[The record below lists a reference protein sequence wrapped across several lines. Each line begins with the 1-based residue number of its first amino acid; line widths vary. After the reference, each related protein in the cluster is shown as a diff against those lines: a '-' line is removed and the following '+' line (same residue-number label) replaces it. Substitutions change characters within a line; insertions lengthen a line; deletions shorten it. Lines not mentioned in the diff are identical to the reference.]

1 MGPRDLQYFDVLCL
15 AGHDDLLPT
24 VLDIDVIGARSDH
37 GGCVVG
43 LLELGLHAAERDVGF
58 GDFILVVDLEI
69 VAACMEEGVP
79 GPTLW
84 LGLES
89 CFPLSLRNTKAIN
102 FIIMSYLI
110 QLTK

>member
-1 MGPRDLQYFDVLCL
+1 
-15 AGHDDLLPT
+15 
-24 VLDIDVIGARSDH
+24 VLDVDVIGAGSDH
-37 GGCVVG
+37 GEPIVG
-43 LLELGLHAAERDVGF
+43 LFEFGFHTAEGNVCF
-58 GDFILVVDLEI
+58 GDFILVVDLKI
-69 VAACMEEGVP
+69 VAACMKGGVP

-84 LGLES
+84 LGLVG